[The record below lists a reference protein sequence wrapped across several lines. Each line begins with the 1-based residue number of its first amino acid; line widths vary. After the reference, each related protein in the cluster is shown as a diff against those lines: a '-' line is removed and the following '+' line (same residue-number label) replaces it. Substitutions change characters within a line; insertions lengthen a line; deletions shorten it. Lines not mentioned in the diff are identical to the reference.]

1 MPGLVPRS
9 SPRKHGGAPGPT
21 MTSRHNASA
30 VARGASMPASAA
42 AQPFLQIKSIAKTY
56 ASARG
61 DVIALEDINLDI
73 RSAEFV
79 SILGPSGCGKTTLLR
94 CLAGL
99 DQPSAGEISIGG
111 KTVTGPPD
119 NLGVV
124 FQRDILLDWRTVLQ
138 NVLLPVEVYRLN
150 MSEWKPKAL
159 QSLDLLGLN
168 GFEHRYPWEL
178 SGGMRQRVAIAR
190 ALLLNPTLLLMDEPF
205 GALDAMTRDELNL
218 ELQRIWMVDSKTV
231 FFVTHSITEAVFL
244 ADRVVVMSRSPGR
257 IVEIIDVDL
266 ARPRDLAIRETG
278 EFAHLSRRARLLFE
292 QMGLMRGGV
301 RA

>member
-1 MPGLVPRS
+1 
-9 SPRKHGGAPGPT
+9 
-21 MTSRHNASA
+21 
-30 VARGASMPASAA
+30 MPAPAA
-42 AQPFLQIKSIAKTY
+42 TRPFLQIKNVAKTY
-56 ASARG
+56 MSARG
-61 DVIALEDINLDI
+61 DVVALEDINLDI
-73 RSAEFV
+73 QAAEFI

-99 DQPSAGEISIGG
+99 DQPSAGEISIAG
-111 KTVTGPPD
+111 KVVAGPPD

-138 NVLLPVEVYRLN
+138 NVLLPVEVYRLK
-150 MSEWKPKAL
+150 MSEWTPKAL
-159 QSLDLLGLN
+159 QSLDLLGLK

-178 SGGMRQRVAIAR
+178 SGGMRQRVAISR

-218 ELQRIWMVDSKTV
+218 ELQRIWMSDSKTV
-231 FFVTHSITEAVFL
+231 VFVTHSIMEAVFL

-257 IVEIIDVDL
+257 IADVIDVDL
-266 ARPRDLAIRETG
+266 ARPRELAIRETD
-278 EFAHLSRRARLLFE
+278 EFTRLCRRARLLFE
-292 QMGLMRGGV
+292 QMGLMRGSV